1 MEATPTITKK
11 DVQECVRC
19 VLDTSDTP
27 KISFDPEGVCNYCRG
42 YEDLMKKHGGPLE
55 KRTQFLDRKLAEIK
69 AAGKGKRYDCLLGV
83 SGGADSSYVAWWAA
97 KNGLRP
103 LVIHMDN
110 GWNSELAVK
119 NIENICKHLNFELHT
134 HVINWEEF
142 RDLQLAYLR
151 ASVIDIEA
159 LTDHAILAVIRHMAA
174 KYKIRYTLSG
184 FNYVTEAIMPRGWTH
199 DKTDWS
205 NIKDIARQHGGITQF
220 KTFPY
225 LSFWQ
230 SLKYRYVHKF
240 ESFRLLN
247 YIDYDRDA
255 AIKVLQ
261 DELDWRDYGGKH
273 WESAFTKFY
282 QAYILPQ
289 KFGVDKRKAHYA
301 TMINSGLITKAEAR
315 EKLKE
320 PLYDDYTLNEEKEYV
335 LKKFGL
341 SETEF
346 QQIMDTPPR
355 PHLDFATDQRHWDRY
370 FKFVGFFQAPYP
382 SIQKITF
389 SPSNPVQGRSFFAP
403 NHLVFT
409 PIILLGD

>member
-1 MEATPTITKK
+1 MEAKTHTHTPA
-11 DVQECVRC
+11 QECTRC
-19 VLDTSDTP
+19 VLDTNDTP
-27 KISFDPEGVCNYCRG
+27 HISFNAEGVCNYCQG
-42 YEDLMKKHGGPLE
+42 YDTLMAKQGGSLE
-55 KRTQFLDRKLAEIK
+55 KRTRQLDAKLAEIK

-97 KNGLRP
+97 KNNLRP

-142 RDLQLAYLR
+142 RDLQLAYLK

-159 LTDHAILAVIRHMAA
+159 LTDHAILAVIRHLAA

-184 FNYVTEAIMPRGWTH
+184 FNYVTEAIMPKGWTH

-205 NIKDIARQHGGITQF
+205 NIKDIAKQYGNVTKF
-220 KTFPY
+220 KTFPF
-225 LSFWQ
+225 LNFRQ

-247 YIDYDRDA
+247 FIDYDRDA
-255 AIKVLQ
+255 ATKTLAE
-261 DELDWRDYGGKH
+261 ELDWRDYGGKH
-273 WESAFTKFY
+273 YESVFTKFY
-282 QAYILPQ
+282 QAYILPN

-301 TMINSGLITKAEAR
+301 TMINSGLMTKPEAV
-315 EKLKE
+315 EKLKA
-320 PLYDDYTLNEEKEYV
+320 PLYDEYTLNEEKEYV

-341 SETEF
+341 TESEF
-346 QQIMDTPPR
+346 QQIMETPPR
-355 PHLDFATDQRHWDRY
+355 PHTDFATDQRHWNRY
-370 FKFVGFFQAPYP
+370 FKIVGFFRP
-382 SIQKITF
+382 ITRLF
-389 SPSNPVQGRSFFAP
+389 RK
-403 NHLVFT
+403 
-409 PIILLGD
+409 